1 MRRAGEVIFHCL
13 LVFLV
18 NNVVCSDNELY
29 DYLNRTDPAN
39 RQLYDFKAEH
49 PSPIGILTTSSGKLV
64 EIRESVTLN
73 SDAFSNQYH
82 IDSVTHANNE
92 RIPERIVHAKGGGAF
107 GYFEVT
113 HDVSNYI
120 KADLFNGIGKI
131 TPAVVRFSSV
141 AQNLGGNDL
150 AREMKGLAVK
160 FYSQEGNL
168 DLLCINFPVYF
179 YRDPVD
185 FASFAHAFKRN
196 PKTNLYD
203 FTMRWDFITKKPDTM
218 HGILWLLSDYG
229 IPNGYRKMDAFPIHT
244 YEIYNKHGERFF
256 IRFNFRTEQGIE
268 NLPTYVAQAIAANDL
283 DYFNRDLYN
292 AIANGNYPAWKLEMD
307 VMTFNDI
314 KNIDYNP
321 FEVTRMWKKGTYHTV
336 QIGRLV
342 LDRNPDN
349 YFRIVEQSAFNPG
362 NLVPG
367 IPGPLD
373 NMYKTRRTSYR
384 DTHVYRLGVN
394 HNRIDVNMPL
404 YWKVYGRDGLPPVK
418 HNMKDAPNY
427 YPNSFNGPIPYID
440 PSRPK
445 ERLTVYETNAVDLEP
460 ASYFFNYY
468 LTEDQRIRLVNN
480 TAPLLVPVAPYMRR
494 RVLRLFTL
502 VDEELGTQ
510 VSKLLQRLL
519 NVPPPPPPQVLT
531 VPRQNY
537 DENDYNPYLD
547 STIKMYS

>member
-1 MRRAGEVIFHCL
+1 MKRAGEVIFHCL

-29 DYLNRTDPAN
+29 DYLNRTDPST
-39 RQLYDFKAEH
+39 RQLYDFKIEH
-49 PSPIGILTTSSGKLV
+49 PRPIGILTTSSGKLV

-82 IDSVTHANNE
+82 IDSITHANNE

-113 HDVSNYI
+113 HDVSKYI

-185 FASFAHAFKRN
+185 FVSFAHAFKRN

-203 FTMRWDFITKKPDTM
+203 FTMRWDFITKRPDTL

-244 YEIYNKHGERFF
+244 YEIYNKNGERFF
-256 IRFNFRTEQGIE
+256 IRFNFRTEQGIQ

-292 AIANGNYPAWKLEMD
+292 AIANENYPAWKLEMD

-314 KNIDYNP
+314 KNVDYNP

-349 YFRIVEQSAFNPG
+349 YFRVVEQSAFNPG

-373 NMYKTRRTSYR
+373 NMYKTRRSSYR

-404 YWKVYGRDGLPPVK
+404 YWKVYNRDGLPPVK
-418 HNMKDAPNY
+418 NNMKDAPNY
-427 YPNSFNGPIPYID
+427 YPNSFSGPIPYID

-460 ASYFFNYY
+460 ASYFYNDY

-480 TAPLLVPVAPYMRR
+480 TAPLLVPVAPFMRR

-510 VSKLLQRLL
+510 VSKQLQRLL
-519 NVPPPPPPQVLT
+519 QVPPPPPPEVLT
-531 VPRQNY
+531 VPRQHY
-537 DENDYNPYLD
+537 DENDYSQYLD
-547 STIKMYS
+547 STIKIYS

>member
-1 MRRAGEVIFHCL
+1 MKRAAVVIFHCL

-29 DYLNRTDPAN
+29 EYLNKTDPST
-39 RQLYDFKAEH
+39 RQLYDFKIEN
-49 PSPIGILTTSSGKLV
+49 PIPIGILTTSSGKLV
-64 EIRESVTLN
+64 EIRESISLN

-82 IDSVTHANNE
+82 IDLVTHTNNE

-113 HDVSNYI
+113 HDVSKYI

-131 TPAVVRFSSV
+131 TPVVARFSSV
-141 AQNLGGNDL
+141 AQNIGGNDL
-150 AREMKGLAVK
+150 AREMKGFSIK
-160 FYSQEGNL
+160 FYTQEGNL

-185 FASFAHAFKRN
+185 FGTFTHAFKRN
-196 PKTNLYD
+196 PKTNLFD
-203 FTMRWDFITKKPDTM
+203 FTMRWDFITKRPDSI
-218 HGILWLLSDYG
+218 HGFLWLLSDYG

-244 YEIYNKHGERFF
+244 YEIYNNEGERFF
-256 IRFNFRTEQGIE
+256 VRFNFRSEQGIQ
-268 NLPTYVAQAIAANDL
+268 NLPTYVAEAIAARDL

-292 AIANGNYPAWKLEMD
+292 AIGNENYPAWKLEMD

-321 FEVTRMWKKGTYHTV
+321 FEVTRLWKKGTYHTV

-349 YFRIVEQSAFNPG
+349 YFRVVEQSAFNPG

-373 NMYKTRRTSYR
+373 NMYKTRRSSYR
-384 DTHVYRLGVN
+384 DTQVYRLGVN
-394 HNRIDVNMPL
+394 HNRIDVNTPL
-404 YWKVYGRDGLPPVK
+404 YWKVYNRDGLPPVK
-418 HNMKDAPNY
+418 NNMKDAPNY

-460 ASYFFNYY
+460 ASYFYNHY

-480 TAPLLVPVAPYMRR
+480 TAPLIVPVAPYMRR

-502 VDEELGTQ
+502 VDEELGSQ
-510 VSKLLQRLL
+510 LSKQLQQLLK
-519 NVPPPPPPQVLT
+519 VPPPAPPQVLT
-531 VPRQNY
+531 VY
-537 DENDYNPYLD
+537 
-547 STIKMYS
+547 IV